1 MAGMVVRKFVILSLH
16 SLQQEAENLLHSD
29 LPRLHLNVFASMG
42 QVSETIRVVFAYP
55 KFSGGGGLRFQLLK
69 TNPTLIRMDFGINQY
84 GDTGLY
90 FGVNEVF

>member
-1 MAGMVVRKFVILSLH
+1 MDHTYLLF
-16 SLQQEAENLLHSD
+16 QAEMRWRL